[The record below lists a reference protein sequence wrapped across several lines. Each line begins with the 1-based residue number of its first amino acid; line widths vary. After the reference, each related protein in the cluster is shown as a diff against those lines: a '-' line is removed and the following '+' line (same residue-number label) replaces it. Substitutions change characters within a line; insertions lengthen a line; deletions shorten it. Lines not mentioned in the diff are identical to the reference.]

1 MRHLWRQPQ
10 LDHYPPERYVGRRVT
25 QNPPPDFDIH
35 NGDATMERVF
45 VFDAYGTLFDLES
58 MQPRLEALFPGY
70 GSTIMQLWRLKQLE
84 YSWLRT
90 LMGEPFVDFWTV
102 TKQSLQFALS
112 SAGFILSEPD
122 VEEVASEYHRLKLFP
137 EVRAALQTLP
147 IRCALLSNGS
157 QSMLDALIAN
167 ADIGDKLDKVISVD
181 AARAFKPHPRCY
193 ALVESVLHVAPKNV
207 VFLSSNSFDISGA
220 KRFGFTTV
228 WLNRAPP
235 EDAIAPVNPSQL
247 YRLIR
252 SQPEQL
258 DAIPDYTCASLE
270 FNPYVRRALGI

>member
-1 MRHLWRQPQ
+1 MLVVAQRRNRRRT
-10 LDHYPPERYVGRRVT
+10 LD
-25 QNPPPDFDIH
+25 IC
-35 NGDATMERVF
+35 NGDATVERVF
-45 VFDAYGTLFDLES
+45 VFDAYGTLFDLDS
-58 MQPRLEALFPGY
+58 MHSRLEALWPGY
-70 GSTIMQLWRLKQLE
+70 GSIIMQLWRLKQLE

-112 SAGFILSEPD
+112 SAGFLLSQPD
-122 VEEVASEYHRLKLFP
+122 VEKVASEYHRLKLFP

-147 IRCALLSNGS
+147 ARCAILSNGS
-157 QSMLDALIAN
+157 QSMLNALIAN
-167 ADIGDKLDKVISVD
+167 ADMGAELDKVISVD

-193 ALVESVLHVAPKNV
+193 ALVESILHVAPKNV
-207 VFLSSNSFDISGA
+207 VFVSSNSFDISGA

-228 WLNRAPP
+228 WLNRSPP
-235 EDAIAPVNPSQL
+235 EDAIAPVDPSQL
-247 YRLIR
+247 YRLMR

-270 FNPYVRRALGI
+270 FGPRVRRALGV

>member
-1 MRHLWRQPQ
+1 M
-10 LDHYPPERYVGRRVT
+10 
-25 QNPPPDFDIH
+25 DFDIH

-58 MQPRLEALFPGY
+58 MLPRLEAQYPGY
-70 GSTIMQLWRLKQLE
+70 GSTIVQLWRLKQLE

-122 VEEVASEYHRLKLFP
+122 IDEVASEYHRLKLFP

-147 IRCALLSNGS
+147 VRCAILSNGS

-167 ADIGDKLDKVISVD
+167 ADIGDKLDEIISVN

-207 VFLSSNSFDISGA
+207 VYLSSNGFDISGA

-235 EDAIAPVNPSQL
+235 DDAIAPVNPSQL
-247 YRLIR
+247 YRLMR

-270 FNPYVRRALGI
+270 FNPRVRRALGV